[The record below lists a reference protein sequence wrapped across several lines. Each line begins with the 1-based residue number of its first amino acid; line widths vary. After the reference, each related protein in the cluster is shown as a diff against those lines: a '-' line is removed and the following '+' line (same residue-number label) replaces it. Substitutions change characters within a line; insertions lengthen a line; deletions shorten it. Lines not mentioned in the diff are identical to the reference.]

1 MVAAC
6 LQTMT
11 VTSVTVVDSVSL
23 CGAFLAPN
31 MEKYSDKT
39 SFLFKSEVYSTTQR
53 SNFLHS
59 HSVTS
64 AATTYKVGVFKKT

>member
-1 MVAAC
+1 
-6 LQTMT
+6 MT

-53 SNFLHS
+53 SNFFALS
-59 HSVTS
+59 FGNLCSN
-64 AATTYKVGVFKKT
+64 YI